1 MKGAKTTIEKRMKI
15 RRRDNGGAMAFGL
28 VQMAFVAANLG
39 ETETAEELINLMAS
53 NYWTN
58 SLASLHDPGSLFN
71 MDLSGGFPA
80 AVIRTLTY
88 SEPQFISLLPAL
100 PSDWISGKVEGILLR
115 EQIEIKRLAWAKKE
129 LSIILNSPI
138 KQEVTIKV
146 PSKIKTIE
154 PGDNGLKIKRFTEQ
168 PDKFILELPGNQNV
182 ALKIFLK

>member
-88 SEPQFISLLPAL
+88 SEPQFI
-100 PSDWISGKVEGILLR
+100 
-115 EQIEIKRLAWAKKE
+115 
-129 LSIILNSPI
+129 
-138 KQEVTIKV
+138 
-146 PSKIKTIE
+146 
-154 PGDNGLKIKRFTEQ
+154 
-168 PDKFILELPGNQNV
+168 
-182 ALKIFLK
+182 